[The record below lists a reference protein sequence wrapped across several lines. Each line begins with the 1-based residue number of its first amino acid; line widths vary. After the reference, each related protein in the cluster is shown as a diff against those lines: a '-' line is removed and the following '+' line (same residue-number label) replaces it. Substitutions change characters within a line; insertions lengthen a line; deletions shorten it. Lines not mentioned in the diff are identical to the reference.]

1 MSCGLDACEP
11 DHFCSLDDPS
21 SPRCLHCAFCSVLKT
36 GCPAQCSCTSHEQC
50 GTNAYCALHDTN
62 QNVCT
67 SCENCPHRRPLDG
80 ACPDYC
86 FCTSSQ
92 ECAEGSYCQRQ
103 RSGIPAD
110 QGLCMSCASQ
120 MGCAEHV
127 LLSKQNE
134 ETCRDVCPY
143 DYECQQHADCVYD
156 GSWCSFN
163 HRCHNCSQACWT
175 EQRLLLEPNVQIIC
189 DNDCN
194 TTALL
199 EERTSHLPLDEW
211 SELPYTSIDY
221 SCPKT
226 CCDWGMQRPQQA
238 RATSFTVGPC
248 IASTNVHGAWYDGSQ
263 VDWKSPQDFVSQ
275 STPCRRIQYHFE
287 KGFPEVVSDIVCNE
301 VIPPCASENR
311 TLALLITNETHTV
324 FVDSFPFVE
333 TYDDIGFTCVL
344 EVAASEISATFF
356 LSLGIL
362 GAVFFLII
370 LFLSRRS
377 KKS

>member
-1 MSCGLDACEP
+1 MSCEACEP
-11 DHFCSLDDPS
+11 DHFCTPDDAF
-21 SPRCLHCAFCSVLKT
+21 PRCLHCAFCSVMTT
-36 GCPAQCSCTSHEQC
+36 GCPTQCSCTSHELC
-50 GTNAYCALHDTN
+50 GSNAYCAVYDTH

-67 SCENCPHRRPLDG
+67 SCEQCPHRRPFDG
-80 ACPDYC
+80 GTCPDHC

-103 RSGIPAD
+103 RSGA
-110 QGLCMSCASQ
+110 GSCMSCASQ
-120 MGCAEHV
+120 VGCAEHL
-127 LLSKQNE
+127 LLSKMN
-134 ETCRDVCPY
+134 ETCREVCPY
-143 DYECQQHADCVYD
+143 DYECQQHADCVHE

-163 HRCHNCSQACWT
+163 HRCHNCSQACWA
-175 EQRLLLEPNVQIIC
+175 EQRLLEPHVEVIC
-189 DNDCN
+189 DDDCN
-194 TTALL
+194 TTAWL

-211 SELPYTSIDY
+211 SELPYISIDY
-221 SCPKT
+221 SCPET

-248 IASTNVHGAWYDGSQ
+248 IASINVHGAWYDGSQ
-263 VDWKSPQDFVSQ
+263 ADWESPQDFVSQ
-275 STPCRRIQYHFE
+275 STPCRKIQYQFPE
-287 KGFPEVVSDIVCNE
+287 GFPKVVSEIVCDE

-324 FVDSFPFVE
+324 FVEGFPFVE
-333 TYDDIGFTCVL
+333 AYDDTGFTCVL

-362 GAVFFLII
+362 GAIFLMII
-370 LFLSRRS
+370 LYLIRRS